1 MPARFRTLIMAASDI
16 RESSASLMLLLHGSI
31 AIPRPIN
38 GSTDFARLLSVWSAI
53 APSLLPTHADDH
65 EPVNRPFDASRPEE
79 YVDAWRSSP
88 LWLARRTR
96 PSVSFSVH
104 GALRRTNST
113 MHISIPG
120 RDAPA
125 LIDITGRLVITLA
138 QDFEADLAVVHTL
151 CEAERLEATAVRRP
165 DVYTVNRRTGVAD
178 MALGFSLPTARDGLG
193 SLYWTNFFGPRLER
207 FFGPEALAS
216 AGWEEF
222 ERVGSGVVARVA
234 KAPPTDDTWPGF
246 RSRRDQ
252 IIDRL
257 GRAAFFPGAT
267 RPPDLAPSAPVSYD
281 IYQR

>member
-1 MPARFRTLIMAASDI
+1 
-16 RESSASLMLLLHGSI
+16 MLLLHGSI

-38 GSTDFARLLSVWSAI
+38 GGTDFVRLLSVWSTT

-65 EPVNRPFDASRPEE
+65 EPVEHAFDASRPRE
-79 YVDAWRSSP
+79 YLDAWRSSP

-104 GALRRTNST
+104 GALGRTNST

-125 LIDITGRLVITLA
+125 LIEITARLVIALA

-151 CEAERLEATAVRRP
+151 CEAERLEAVATRRP
-165 DVYTVNRRTGVAD
+165 DVYTVNRRTGLAD
-178 MALGFSLPTARDGLG
+178 MGLGFSVPTSRDGLA
-193 SLYWTNFFGPRLER
+193 SLYWTNYFGPRLEQ
-207 FFGPEALAS
+207 FFGREVLAA
-216 AGWEEF
+216 AGWEEL
-222 ERVGSGVVARVA
+222 ERVGSGVLAHVA
-234 KAPPTDDTWPGF
+234 KAPPTDDTWQAF

-257 GRAAFFPGAT
+257 GRSAFYPEAT
-267 RPPDLAPSAPVSYD
+267 RPPDLAPNTPVSHGMHE
-281 IYQR
+281 R

>member
-1 MPARFRTLIMAASDI
+1 
-16 RESSASLMLLLHGSI
+16 MLLLHGSI

-38 GSTDFARLLSVWSAI
+38 GNMDFARLLSVWDAT

-65 EPVNRPFDASRPEE
+65 EPVKRPFDASRPGQ
-79 YVDAWRSSP
+79 YVDAWRSSR

-104 GALRRTNST
+104 GALGQTNST
-113 MHISIPG
+113 IHISIPG

-125 LIDITGRLVITLA
+125 LIEMTERLVINLA
-138 QDFEADLAVVHTL
+138 EDFEADLAVVHTL
-151 CEAERLEATAVRRP
+151 CEAERLEATAARRP
-165 DVYTVNRRTGVAD
+165 DVYTVNRKTGLAG
-178 MALGFSLPTARDGLG
+178 MGLGFSVPTSRDGLE

-207 FFGPEALAS
+207 FFGPDALAS

-222 ERVGSGVVARVA
+222 ERVSSGVVARVA
-234 KAPPTDDTWPGF
+234 KAPPTDDTWQAF

-257 GRAAFFPGAT
+257 GRSAFYPEAT
-267 RPPDLAPSAPVSYD
+267 RAPDLAPDAPVSYD